1 MKTNNTINWKLRLQN
16 KATLISLISVTL
28 AFVYSVLGLFG
39 IVPPITQD
47 ELQQALVM
55 LVQLLVLVGIVVDPT
70 TEGIGD
76 SEQALEYEEP
86 KKSE

>member
-1 MKTNNTINWKLRLQN
+1 MNTNSTINWKLRLQN